1 MVAISLAAGQ
11 VFAGGHKALPSDAAE
26 EQILRI
32 ATSSAGENSFI
43 FTGLSGG
50 GDHQNWQSF
59 LWVPPMYFDENK
71 ELQPGVFTKWES
83 NSEFTEWTFSIDP
96 RAKFSDGSKLTA
108 QDAKDT
114 WDAMANP
121 DSRNGRIVGYIGNVQ
136 GFEDAREKKTDTISG
151 LIAEGSTLRVKLK
164 NPDPIFHWRISTAH
178 MNVVKGS
185 QAKSGFDYW
194 KPENNPAF
202 SG

>member
-26 EQILRI
+26 EQVLRI

-71 ELQPGVFTKWES
+71 E
-83 NSEFTEWTFSIDP
+83 
-96 RAKFSDGSKLTA
+96 
-108 QDAKDT
+108 
-114 WDAMANP
+114 
-121 DSRNGRIVGYIGNVQ
+121 
-136 GFEDAREKKTDTISG
+136 
-151 LIAEGSTLRVKLK
+151 
-164 NPDPIFHWRISTAH
+164 
-178 MNVVKGS
+178 
-185 QAKSGFDYW
+185 
-194 KPENNPAF
+194 
-202 SG
+202 